1 MNDSYAFPVPCSRP
15 AISSAGVLPLMLVKS
30 TLRIILFFLFLAIL
44 AVAQDW
50 LIGYGLRTIETS
62 KFGSLNR
69 IMSGR
74 VNADVLII
82 GSSRALSHYD
92 PRIIQSIFGGTA
104 YNIGMDA
111 LQIDSQLALLRTYL
125 KHNTAPE
132 IVILN
137 LDLFS
142 FEATKSGEIYD
153 PARYVPYLYEKELY
167 EPLHRIDANVW
178 RWKNIP
184 LYGYT
189 VEDMSFTWVWGVLS
203 CLGINPAEDYFLGFN
218 PKNTRWTDDF
228 ERFRAEHPQGVTYSI
243 SDRGLQAFRDLIRT
257 CRNKRIEIVLV
268 YSPDTARCTPLRL
281 TGLKLWR
288 CSAQS
293 RRSFTFL
300 FGTIV
305 TARFR
310 IKESFS
316 RIRNISM
323 LRVQAYSLETSQIGY
338 AIASMML
345 VPPRDC

>member
-228 ERFRAEHPQGVTYSI
+228 ERFRADHPQGVTYSI

-268 YSPDTARCTPLRL
+268 YSPEYCEMHA
-281 TGLKLWR
+281 
-288 CSAQS
+288 
-293 RRSFTFL
+293 
-300 FGTIV
+300 
-305 TARFR
+305 
-310 IKESFS
+310 
-316 RIRNISM
+316 
-323 LRVQAYSLETSQIGY
+323 LETNRAEIMEMFR
-338 AIASMML
+338 AIASEFHIPFWDYSDSAFSYQREL
-345 VPPRDC
+345 FQNSQHLNAAGASIFTRDIADRLRNCFHDVSPSS